1 MAAHALPG
9 IGLTG
14 GRAAGEDGWADEM
27 NANLLRLSVLTQL
40 SVLSRVAAVPASPAD
55 GDIYI
60 VTADNRVAVR
70 DSGAWSYY
78 VPVEGWTAWVRDSD
92 VRVTFNGTAWV

>member
-1 MAAHALPG
+1 MAARTLPG

-40 SVLSRVAAVPASPAD
+40 SVISRVASLPASPAD

-60 VTADNRVAVR
+60 VTADSRVAAR
-70 DSGAWSYY
+70 DAGTWVYFA
-78 VPVEGWTAWVRDSD
+78 PIEGWSAWDRDANVRL
-92 VRVTFNGTAWV
+92 TYNGTAWV